1 MQNTEDSL
9 DLRVSPISRPLSL
22 HVALEPRWLRPAVAV
37 KYSGL
42 SKSYICPAITDGRI
56 RSACLRAHDG
66 ASRGIRLIDRFSLD
80 AFVAAYTQNDEARLA
95 REREKLALQ
104 AETLS
109 GAQARLEE
117 KKAVLES
124 KAKRSP
130 SRPNPE
136 TLRGGV
142 RTPLD
147 D

>member
-9 DLRVSPISRPLSL
+9 DLRVSPISRPLGL
-22 HVALEPRWLRPAVAV
+22 HVALEPRWLRPAAAV

-42 SKSYICPAITDGRI
+42 SKSYIYPAITDGRI

-80 AFVAAYTQNDEARLA
+80 AFLAAYTQNNEARLA

-109 GAQARLEE
+109 SAQARLQE

-124 KAKRSP
+124 KAKRSA
-130 SRPNPE
+130 SRLNAE